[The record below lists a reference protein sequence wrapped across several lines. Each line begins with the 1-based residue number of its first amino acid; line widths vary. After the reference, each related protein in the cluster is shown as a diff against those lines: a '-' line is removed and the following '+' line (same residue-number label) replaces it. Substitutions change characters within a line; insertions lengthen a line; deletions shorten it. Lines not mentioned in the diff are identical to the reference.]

1 MDTIQIK
8 DKLFTVSIRE
18 QEIQKEVIRVA
29 NEINRD
35 LAGKNPLFLS
45 VLNGSFMFARR
56 LAETHYDPLRDLFCE
71 AGFLSGSI
79 IYRFH

>member
-8 DKLFTVSIRE
+8 DKLFTVSIKE

-35 LAGKNPLFLS
+35 LAGKYDLADRTLFYS
-45 VLNGSFMFARR
+45 YNGWNS
-56 LAETHYDPLRDLFCE
+56 LVT
-71 AGFLSGSI
+71 
-79 IYRFH
+79 YRTFNGK

>member
-8 DKLFTVSIRE
+8 DKKFTVSIKE
-18 QEIQKEVIRVA
+18 QDILKEVARVA

-45 VLNGSFMFARR
+45 VLKDRKSVV
-56 LAETHYDPLRDLFCE
+56 
-71 AGFLSGSI
+71 
-79 IYRFH
+79 

>member
-8 DKLFTVSIRE
+8 DKLFTVSIKE

-35 LAGKNPLFLS
+35 LAGKKPQSLS
-45 VLNGSFMFARR
+45 AIHG
-56 LAETHYDPLRDLFCE
+56 
-71 AGFLSGSI
+71 
-79 IYRFH
+79 